1 MPDNHSRIIG
11 VFFILILITGFL
23 LACNLSSEV
32 IQNANSQNQSN
43 ENLLTLSVTSAPFD
57 LLFQDVIYQIS
68 SELEYN
74 QTEIKLNPG
83 DFKYLENPIGEGIFI
98 YEPETRFFGV
108 ERFFIWVYLDNNI
121 YVVNGATRGVTPN
134 FPVARDVPYEVWKLT
149 KLSPY
154 PAVDLIGYIF
164 EGKEL
169 IPWNET
175 PAPTFTPLPEI
186 LFGYTTEERKQIYYD
201 LVEAED
207 KADLENKGFS
217 FYHQE
222 VADKYGITLEQLEQI
237 GDEGLS
243 YHWPMSPLP

>member
-1 MPDNHSRIIG
+1 MHDKHSKKIFMYF
-11 VFFILILITGFL
+11 VFIFWIGFL
-23 LACNLSSEV
+23 LACNLSSQT
-32 IQNANSQNQSN
+32 IQKTNLEN
-43 ENLLTLSVTSAPFD
+43 ETNKDVSTMSATSSSIYFLD
-57 LLFQDVIYQIS
+57 QDIINKIS
-68 SELEYN
+68 SDLAYN
-74 QTEIKLNPG
+74 QTEIELNPG
-83 DFKYLENPIGEGIFI
+83 DFKYLENPVGEGIFI

-134 FPVARDVPYEVWKLT
+134 FPVACDVPYEVWKLT

-154 PAVDLIGYIF
+154 SAVDLIGYIY

-186 LFGYTTEERKQIYYD
+186 LFGYSTEERKQIYYD

-243 YHWPMSPLP
+243 YHWPMPPLP